1 NWINVT
7 ALNAIS
13 YAENSTLKIAGVSK
27 VYGPTHPSGDPIA
40 YSNFAQLNPAQ
51 QQSMLQSMKPFLGS
65 DGKSAMVWADL
76 SSEPYSD
83 SAIATVA
90 RIRGNVASLKDQ
102 MPLLAAS
109 TMYVGGATASV
120 ADLVNSSGSDY
131 LNLTSLV
138 LVGVF
143 IVLLLALGSI
153 FTPLRLI
160 FTILLSISWA
170 MAATVYF
177 FRTYF
182 ASELIWILPIMLLVI
197 MVGLGLDYDIFLVTR
212 IREYVVGGAKDD
224 EAIETAVER
233 TGGIITVTGLVTA
246 GAYGTMML
254 SQIPMLQQLGLA
266 IFIVVLM
273 DATLTRIYLVPS
285 IMRMMKRLNWW
296 APSFLRRVP
305 VSPEEKL
312 IPPIPKKTKLA
323 VTIETV
329 VILGLFAALYLDYIN
344 NAFLQVWLNTT
355 VAEIIGGIN
364 VWTGVILGITSFLAT
379 YFLLRENSKS
389 DKPHRFNPLTKLSE
403 RIHIPRLRPRKLSK
417 VARSLSTISPSLPAI
432 EAGSQAGSDNVQ
444 TGTGRPVKNGSDRKE
459 KS

>member
-1 NWINVT
+1 
-7 ALNAIS
+7 
-13 YAENSTLKIAGVSK
+13 
-27 VYGPTHPSGDPIA
+27 
-40 YSNFAQLNPAQ
+40 
-51 QQSMLQSMKPFLGS
+51 
-65 DGKSAMVWADL
+65 
-76 SSEPYSD
+76 
-83 SAIATVA
+83 
-90 RIRGNVASLKDQ
+90 
-102 MPLLAAS
+102 
-109 TMYVGGATASV
+109 
-120 ADLVNSSGSDY
+120 
-131 LNLTSLV
+131 

-177 FRTYF
+177 FKTYF
-182 ASELIWILPIMLLVI
+182 STELIWILPIMLLVI

-305 VSPEEKL
+305 ISPEEKL

-323 VTIETV
+323 VTVETI
-329 VILGLFAALYLDYIN
+329 VILGLLVALYLDSIN
-344 NAFLQVWLNTT
+344 NAFLQVWLNQTT
-355 VAEIIGGIN
+355 ASIIGGIN
-364 VWTGVILGITSFLAT
+364 LWTGVILGVTSFLAT
-379 YFLLRENSKS
+379 YFIMRENSKS
-389 DKPHRFNPLTKLSE
+389 DKPHRLNPLHKLKG
-403 RIHIPRLRPRKLSK
+403 RLHISLLRPRKLSK
-417 VARSLSTISPSLPAI
+417 MGPKLSSVSPGLPAI
-432 EAGSQAGSDNVQ
+432 ETTPQVGSETVQ
-444 TGTGRPVKNGSDRKE
+444 TRKDRPAKSLPEKKE
-459 KS
+459 KN